1 MEIGFDLISD
11 LNLDPEDSFNWEGK
25 ATSLYCVVAG
35 NVSHDLRTVF
45 QTLGHL
51 SRFYQGIFYVP
62 GLAEYKTCI
71 DFDIRT
77 KELASISKKLPKVVM
92 LYHHVVII
100 DGVAVMGVNGF
111 SADDPDDID
120 TQLIKARL
128 DDISYLKNSIQKL
141 QTHLDVKRILVISAC
156 VPGRGL
162 YFGRLPEHVDDHIYP
177 DYCLQADTELKVT
190 HWVYGSSDTSSTT
203 VQHNVNYINNP
214 YVKGVPYWP
223 KRISIEV

>member
-45 QTLGHL
+45 QTLSHL

-62 GLAEYKTCI
+62 GLAEYKTCV
-71 DFDIRT
+71 DYNLRT
-77 KELASISKKLPKVVM
+77 KELAGLVKKLPKVAL

-100 DGVAVMGVNGF
+100 DGVAVLGVNGF
-111 SADDPDDID
+111 SADNPDDID
-120 TQLIKARL
+120 IQLINARL
-128 DDISYLKNSIQKL
+128 EDIAYLNKSIQKL

-156 VPGRGL
+156 IPGKGL
-162 YFGRLPEHVDDHIYP
+162 YFGKLPQHVDDHIYP
-177 DYCLQADTELKVT
+177 DFCLQSDTEMKIT
-190 HWVYGSSDTSSTT
+190 HWAFGSVDTVSTT
-203 VQHNVNYINNP
+203 VQYNVTYINNP
-214 YVKGVPYWP
+214 YSKGVPYWP